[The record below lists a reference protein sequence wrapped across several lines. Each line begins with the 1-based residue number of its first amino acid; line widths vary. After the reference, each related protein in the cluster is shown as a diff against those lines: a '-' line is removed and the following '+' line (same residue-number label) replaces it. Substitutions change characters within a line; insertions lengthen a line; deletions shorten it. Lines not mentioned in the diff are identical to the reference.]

1 MMDSLVPSAQIIIA
15 WQLGTAFR
23 DSSNI
28 VFNCPDYKYQI
39 GSSKGL
45 FRWALSVGWFGLV

>member
-1 MMDSLVPSAQIIIA
+1 MDSLVPSAQIIIA